1 MLTSRSWILAE
12 AINTKILTKN
22 RPDSPHS
29 HPDSPHSHHD
39 SPHSQLDSPR
49 SLPDSPRSHP
59 YSPRCH
65 HSPHSVPQFPI
76 PAFTD
81 SKKSTSICDYIHF
94 YDWDSLLTTL
104 STLFRKATL
113 KMHFLETTLTTLI
126 YIKNSFITDYADN
139 DDLEDNIKNG
149 FVIEFADYP
158 VFNTKWEMISSLTAL
173 TTLICKTT
181 LKIIWSW
188 TTLIEHF
195 KQTRYLLGR
204 IIWVLGPLSVLGP
217 ARVLDPPMVLGPHWV
232 LDPYRVLGPHSVLGP
247 GSRFSCMPFKHVF
260 KSEIFFELFE
270 DMYCRL
276 VISRDYTTQKHE
288 LRVSFKVL

>member
-104 STLFRKATL
+104 TTLFRKATL

-139 DDLEDNIKNG
+139 DDLEDNIKKWFYHWVRWLPSFQYQMRND
-149 FVIEFADYP
+149 FIIDCADYTDLQDYIK
-158 VFNTKWEMISSLTAL
+158 NNLIMDYADWAL
-173 TTLICKTT
+173 
-181 LKIIWSW
+181 
-188 TTLIEHF
+188 
-195 KQTRYLLGR
+195 
-204 IIWVLGPLSVLGP
+204 
-217 ARVLDPPMVLGPHWV
+217 
-232 LDPYRVLGPHSVLGP
+232 
-247 GSRFSCMPFKHVF
+247 
-260 KSEIFFELFE
+260 
-270 DMYCRL
+270 
-276 VISRDYTTQKHE
+276 
-288 LRVSFKVL
+288 